1 MQNNSQI
8 NWNYYPVETIA
19 PDGVVLKGTIKY
31 WAKDHAIS
39 MIEPLAVYG
48 CGSHLQYG
56 IPVVYVTDEPQ
67 REKVY
72 QIDLIER
79 AEEVLLSIYVDKKE
93 QLDALDVQRLIESG
107 YFDGKRRLLLL
118 VMRQWEV
125 SEIDNLILEDQYN
138 KREKGLKGATI

>member
-31 WAKDHAIS
+31 WAKDYAIC
-39 MIEPLAVYG
+39 MTEPLAVHG

-56 IPVVYVTDEPQ
+56 IPAIYVTDEPQ
-67 REKVY
+67 REKVH
-72 QIDLIER
+72 QIELIER
-79 AEEVLLSIYVDKKE
+79 AIEVLLSIYADKKE

-118 VMRQWEV
+118 VMRQWKV
-125 SEIDNLILEDQYN
+125 SEIDCLILEDQYN
-138 KREKGLKGATI
+138 KRERELKGATI